1 MAASSRRAW
10 NLHPADWCRAVVAC
24 TEGVTEFSEQSLDPV
39 VVLHF
44 CQGQSID
51 PGSSTIS
58 SDPLPRLPQDV
69 TPVDA
74 VIQGVETPTLRL
86 LGRSP

>member
-1 MAASSRRAW
+1 
-10 NLHPADWCRAVVAC
+10 VVLAC
-24 TEGVTEFSEQSLDPV
+24 TEVALEFCEQTLDPI
-39 VVLHF
+39 VVLH
-44 CQGQSID
+44 CSDGLMID
-51 PGSSTIS
+51 PRCTTIGSDS
-58 SDPLPRLPQDV
+58 LPRLPQDV